1 MALQG
6 NYNFKGI
13 DIPSAYLMIKD
24 ITYNKSIQ
32 LEPFEITAPVLD
44 DKNIIIEEAVIENRE
59 VVYHN
64 CRSIVAVYKDKSTKE
79 LDPESYF
86 TTKEFNF
93 KVEVDDDSKNNT
105 IQSYNYIKGLEEFS
119 DLADV

>member
-32 LEPFEITAPVLD
+32 LQPFEITAPVLD
-44 DKNIIIEEAVIENRE
+44 DENMYRQVRALTE
-59 VVYHN
+59 YLHAKT
-64 CRSIVAVYKDKSTKE
+64 C
-79 LDPESYF
+79 
-86 TTKEFNF
+86 
-93 KVEVDDDSKNNT
+93 
-105 IQSYNYIKGLEEFS
+105 G
-119 DLADV
+119 

>member
-32 LEPFEITAPVLD
+32 LQPFEITAPVLD
-44 DKNIIIEEAVIENRE
+44 DDNRIIEEAVIENRE
-59 VVYHN
+59 IVYHN

-79 LDPESYF
+79 SDPQSYF
-86 TTKEFNF
+86 TTKEFYF

>member
-32 LEPFEITAPVLD
+32 LQPFEITAPVLD
-44 DKNIIIEEAVIENRE
+44 DENKIIEEAVIENRE
-59 VVYHN
+59 IVYHN

-79 LDPESYF
+79 SDPESYF
-86 TTKEFNF
+86 TTKEFYF